1 MRKPKA
7 ERIRTAVDRNGIY
20 HLTYAYRGYEYVIE
34 DESDKPSAEKHARE
48 QDLIDA
54 RIERQHRV
62 EQVEEEIYNVD
73 EIFKKLGWA

>member
-1 MRKPKA
+1 MRKPIAK
-7 ERIRTAVDRNGIY
+7 RVRSTVGKDGTY
-20 HLTYAYRGYEYVIE
+20 HLTYEYRGYEYVITDDSE
-34 DESDKPSAEKHARE
+34 RPSVDKHIKE

-62 EQVEEEIYNVD
+62 EQVGEEIYNVD